1 MGGGCRGA
9 EGLARPSAARGVAG
23 REAGAECE
31 ANPSR
36 VPSARFHIVGGN
48 SLLASVFIGSVGMG
62 LFVYGKR
69 QQRVPHLAVGI
80 LLMVYP
86 YFVPGLALMLVIAA
100 ALLGLLGLAS
110 YLGL

>member
-1 MGGGCRGA
+1 MPGA
-9 EGLARPSAARGVAG
+9 ARPREGLGT
-23 REAGAECE
+23 
-31 ANPSR
+31 PSR
-36 VPSARFHIVGGN
+36 VPSARFHVVGAN